1 MSNQNQF
8 DDAVAAQVSKELTA
22 TMKDVLPGD
31 NDFDFVNVFVNIPD
45 EFAFPEQDLF
55 SELYGNPLPVSIADL
70 TSIRI

>member
-1 MSNQNQF
+1 
-8 DDAVAAQVSKELTA
+8 
-22 TMKDVLPGD
+22 MKDVLPGD